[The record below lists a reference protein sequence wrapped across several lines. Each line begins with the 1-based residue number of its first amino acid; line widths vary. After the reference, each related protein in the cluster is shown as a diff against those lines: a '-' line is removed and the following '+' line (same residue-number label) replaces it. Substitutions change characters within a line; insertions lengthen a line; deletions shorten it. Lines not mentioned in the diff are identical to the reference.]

1 MKLKGEELGKLIDLN
16 TTMIKVCGL
25 TEVREAEYLN
35 RLKIDFA
42 GFVLFFPKSKRNIS
56 IEKAEEIMKHLD
68 KNIKKTAVV
77 VSPAKE
83 QIIDICNSGFDYIQI
98 HGKIEEEV
106 LKMAQIPV
114 LKAFNVDDM
123 DEIKMYSSNEK
134 IAGYVFDAA
143 EPGSGR
149 TFDWDILSQIERDG
163 KLFILAGGLNPDNV
177 RKAVAAVNPDMVDV
191 SSGVENDDG
200 FGKDILKIEKFVKQI
215 RN

>member
-106 LKMAQIPV
+106 LKMAQTPV

-123 DEIKMYSSNEK
+123 DEFKMYSSNEK

>member
-1 MKLKGEELGKLIDLN
+1 MGKLIDLN

-123 DEIKMYSSNEK
+123 DEFKMYSSNEK

-200 FGKDILKIEKFVKQI
+200 FGKDILKIEKIVKQI

>member
-149 TFDWDILSQIERDG
+149 SFDWDILSQIERDS
-163 KLFILAGGLNPDNV
+163 KLFVLAGGLNPDNV

>member
-1 MKLKGEELGKLIDLN
+1 MKLKGEEVGKLIDLN

-35 RLKIDFA
+35 RFKIDFA

-123 DEIKMYSSNEK
+123 DEFKMYSSNEK